1 MIKIEMYPN
10 WNEMELGIVT
20 QHSFMLWYNTSS
32 NTPILNQISN
42 IKTLADTNKFLI
54 YYFILFYSR

>member
-42 IKTLADTNKFLI
+42 IKTLADTN
-54 YYFILFYSR
+54 